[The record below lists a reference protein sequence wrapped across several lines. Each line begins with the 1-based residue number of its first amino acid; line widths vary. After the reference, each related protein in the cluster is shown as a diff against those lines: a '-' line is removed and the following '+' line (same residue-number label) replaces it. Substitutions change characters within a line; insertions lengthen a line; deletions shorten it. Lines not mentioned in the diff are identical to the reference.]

1 MTHRIGRRAFLS
13 GVGTAALAAGCR
25 SRMEGGRLIL
35 RLSHSM
41 TAGPTALHVLGQTFK
56 EIVEAKTNGAVIVRV
71 FVFGSALV
79 LAYVTERS
87 AVW

>member
-1 MTHRIGRRAFLS
+1 MRPGSVASMTIAATTTLIHNPADVTHRIGRRAFLT

-56 EIVEAKTNGAVIVRV
+56 EIVERRPTAR
-71 FVFGSALV
+71 
-79 LAYVTERS
+79 
-87 AVW
+87 